1 MYKQRDEY
9 TAAREIIDLYY
20 DTPDSADIIESL
32 SCICFS
38 LARIFE
44 QGDKRTIWDD
54 MFDYFD
60 QDYTAIKKK
69 LERPNRQIIDD
80 LYREII
86 NHIHYHTPT
95 LALDIKQKTALS
107 LNYEE
112 S

>member
-1 MYKQRDEY
+1 MHKQRDEY

-38 LARIFE
+38 LARTFE
-44 QGDKRTIWDD
+44 QGGERTIWDD

-60 QDYTAIKKK
+60 QDYMAIEKK

-80 LYREII
+80 LYCGII
-86 NHIHYHTPT
+86 NQIH
-95 LALDIKQKTALS
+95 
-107 LNYEE
+107 
-112 S
+112 

>member
-1 MYKQRDEY
+1 MHKQRDEY

-20 DTPDSADIIESL
+20 DTLDSADIIESL

-86 NHIHYHTPT
+86 NHIH
-95 LALDIKQKTALS
+95 
-107 LNYEE
+107 
-112 S
+112 

>member
-1 MYKQRDEY
+1 MHKQRDEY

-38 LARIFE
+38 LAQTFE
-44 QGDKRTIWDD
+44 QDGKRTIWDD

-60 QDYTAIKKK
+60 QDYMAIEKK

-80 LYREII
+80 LYHKII
-86 NHIHYHTPT
+86 NQIR
-95 LALDIKQKTALS
+95 
-107 LNYEE
+107 
-112 S
+112 

>member
-20 DTPDSADIIESL
+20 DASNSANIIESL

-38 LARIFE
+38 LARTFE
-44 QGDKRTIWDD
+44 QGGKRTIWDD

-60 QDYTAIKKK
+60 QDYTAIEKK

-80 LYREII
+80 LYCEII
-86 NHIHYHTPT
+86 NQIH
-95 LALDIKQKTALS
+95 
-107 LNYEE
+107 
-112 S
+112 